1 MILFSNFLIK
11 KRSSGGLTTL
21 RFASYKNTYI
31 ALPFSGFKYSR
42 SPDAFGCLK
51 NLTTR
56 ACVAASDKKCKQ
68 FLFSSSLVP
77 KTGVMVPG
85 VYSGNRG
92 NLGEKSAI
100 FVL

>member
-1 MILFSNFLIK
+1 MILFSDFLIK
-11 KRSSGGLTTL
+11 KRSSGGLTTP

-31 ALPFSGFKYSR
+31 ALPFSVFKYPRSR
-42 SPDAFGCLK
+42 DAFECLK

-68 FLFSSSLVP
+68 FLFSSSLVA

-85 VYSGNRG
+85 VYSENRR
-92 NLGEKSAI
+92 NLG
-100 FVL
+100 